1 MDDQLLSC
9 RCLYLGCK
17 AGQTFG
23 AIRQLLFIIVSLWT
37 NPDWLSSSSS
47 VRWWRWMLWA
57 AGLSQLFMA
66 ALFSRSQRSSPSC
79 HKRKNKPSLSPTLF
93 LPPSIESRWLMC
105 ELRWGGGG
113 RQVTPTTWPLIC
125 RSIMSCNGTAA
136 LHECTHYSC
145 IVSALQWTLSA
156 ATHTHTHSFS
166 VQKDGDAEVPPW
178 PALQIQIRLCS
189 DVPLLLV
196 GFIISAKQVRP
207 RSFTHDSNSLGHLV
221 ESFAP
226 SFWICFNHFKLFKHF
241 EVRTFFHHLY
251 LKAGDLASPK

>member
-1 MDDQLLSC
+1 
-9 RCLYLGCK
+9 
-17 AGQTFG
+17 
-23 AIRQLLFIIVSLWT
+23 
-37 NPDWLSSSSS
+37 
-47 VRWWRWMLWA
+47 
-57 AGLSQLFMA
+57 
-66 ALFSRSQRSSPSC
+66 
-79 HKRKNKPSLSPTLF
+79 
-93 LPPSIESRWLMC
+93 MC
-105 ELRWGGGG
+105 ELRWGGGVGGAG

-156 ATHTHTHSFS
+156 ATHTHTHTRRFS
-166 VQKDGDAEVPPW
+166 VQRDGDAEAPPW
-178 PALQIQIRLCS
+178 PVLQIQIRQCS

-207 RSFTHDSNSLGHLV
+207 RSFTHDWNSSGDLV

-226 SFWICFNHFKLFKHF
+226 SFWIFFNDFTLFKYF
-241 EVRTFFHHLY
+241 EVRTFYHHLY

>member
-17 AGQTFG
+17 AGRTFG

-105 ELRWGGGG
+105 ELRWGGG
-113 RQVTPTTWPLIC
+113 RQVTLTTWPLIC

-156 ATHTHTHSFS
+156 ATHTHTHTVSLCRETGMPRCRRDPLYKFKS
-166 VQKDGDAEVPPW
+166 DCVQTSPSCWWG
-178 PALQIQIRLCS
+178 
-189 DVPLLLV
+189 
-196 GFIISAKQVRP
+196 
-207 RSFTHDSNSLGHLV
+207 SLSL
-221 ESFAP
+221 P
-226 SFWICFNHFKLFKHF
+226 SRWGLGLSHTT
-241 EVRTFFHHLY
+241 RTVW
-251 LKAGDLASPK
+251 GIW